1 MSAIIQPIALLLIIL
16 AGYAFKRARLFGQ
29 RDYRV
34 IQTAIFNM
42 VLPCAIVYSF
52 ATNPHDTSLLWI
64 SVFGFVVAFIPP
76 VVIYLTTLHKPVA
89 NRAFMM
95 LNGSGFNV
103 GCFCF
108 PVISAFLGTAA
119 IVPAAMFDIGN
130 CVMVAAGT
138 NVMTQ
143 TLLHIQPGKTLT
155 EQHAGQA
162 PTLPYTKPKDRDA
175 RRLARKA
182 LARNI
187 AKSFFG
193 SVSFDTYVLMIILT
207 ITQVDIPSW
216 IATMVQPLS
225 NANSFCAMLM
235 VGMLMDLPT
244 SRGDVKEVLAVIGW
258 RIPFAILFCAA
269 AWFLLPFSAPI
280 REAVALCCLAPIGV
294 FSTLFTDKVLGNARL
309 AGFSLTITAVLSLVM
324 MTGAHFLFAT
334 LGA

>member
-29 RDYRV
+29 RDYR
-34 IQTAIFNM
+34 ILQTAIFNM
-42 VLPCAIVYSF
+42 VLPGAIVYSF

-76 VVIYLTTLHKPVA
+76 VVIYLTTLRKPVA

-108 PVISAFLGTAA
+108 PVLSAFLGTAA

-130 CVMVAAGT
+130 CVMVSAGT

-207 ITQVDIPSW
+207 IAQVHIPSW

-225 NANSFCAMLM
+225 SANSFCAMLM
-235 VGMLMDLPT
+235 VGMLMDLPA
-244 SRGDVKEVLAVIGW
+244 SHSDVKEVLTVIGW

-280 REAVALCCLAPIGV
+280 REAVALCCLAPIAV

-309 AGFSLTITAVLSLVM
+309 AGFSLTITAVLSLAM
-324 MTGAHFLFAT
+324 MTGAHFLFAA

>member
-16 AGYAFKRARLFGQ
+16 TGYTFKRAKLFGQ
-29 RDYRV
+29 RDYR
-34 IQTAIFNM
+34 IMQTVIFNM
-42 VLPCAIVYSF
+42 VLPGAIVYSF
-52 ATNPHDTSLLWI
+52 ATNPHDTSLLWL
-64 SVFGFVVAFIPP
+64 SAFGFVVAFIPP
-76 VVIYLTTLHKPVA
+76 VVIYLTTLRKPVA

-108 PVISAFLGTAA
+108 PVVSAFLGTAA

-130 CVMVAAGT
+130 CVMVSAGT

-187 AKSFFG
+187 FKSFFG

-207 ITQVDIPSW
+207 IAQVRIPSW

-235 VGMLMDLPT
+235 VGMLMDLPA
-244 SRGDVKEVLAVIGW
+244 SRSDVKEVLTVIGW
-258 RIPFAILFCAA
+258 RIPFATLFCVA
-269 AWFLLPFSAPI
+269 AWFLLPFSASI
-280 REAVALCCLAPIGV
+280 REAVALCCLAPIAV
-294 FSTLFTDKVLGNARL
+294 FSTLFTDRVLGNARL
-309 AGFSLTITAVLSLVM
+309 AGFSLTITAVISLVM
-324 MTGAHFLFAT
+324 MTGAHFLFAA